1 MSGGT
6 VGPVDE
12 AQLDALVGRY
22 EWFTPAR
29 ILRVLQTGRSDRRVS
44 IAAVSRLLPL
54 GRFTVDREALC
65 ALSPADLID
74 RFLKEHWITLIF
86 RWKRE
91 RSTLWSV
98 KMEPVN
104 LP

>member
-44 IAAVSRLLPL
+44 IGRRFVRFRLP
-54 GRFTVDREALC
+54 T
-65 ALSPADLID
+65 
-74 RFLKEHWITLIF
+74 
-86 RWKRE
+86 
-91 RSTLWSV
+91 
-98 KMEPVN
+98 
-104 LP
+104 

>member
-44 IAAVSRLLPL
+44 IAVLSYILLGALFCKLSTSDLFGKCDEGSFETFEGDFLNSL
-54 GRFTVDREALC
+54 GSILEG
-65 ALSPADLID
+65 
-74 RFLKEHWITLIF
+74 K
-86 RWKRE
+86 
-91 RSTLWSV
+91 
-98 KMEPVN
+98 
-104 LP
+104 

>member
-1 MSGGT
+1 MADFKEYTMSGGT

-44 IAAVSRLLPL
+44 VSYTHLTLPTIL
-54 GRFTVDREALC
+54 RV
-65 ALSPADLID
+65 
-74 RFLKEHWITLIF
+74 
-86 RWKRE
+86 
-91 RSTLWSV
+91 
-98 KMEPVN
+98 
-104 LP
+104 